1 MCGITGIMAHNM
13 IGQMHMIQ
21 LSRATETLETRGP
34 DNAGYYTEGY
44 IGLGH
49 RRLSIIDTS
58 FESNQPFTDASGRYV
73 IIYNGE
79 LYNHKKLRHDLENK
93 GYQFKS
99 EGDTEVLLQAFIA
112 YGDDFV
118 KKLDGFFSFCIHDKE
133 LNSFFL
139 GRDRFGIKPLLYYS
153 DEDKFIFGSRLD
165 TVLAFNVQK
174 ELDHSALKS
183 YLRLNY
189 IPSTHSIIQGVKKLA
204 PGHTIRVSSDGVQEP
219 ILYYSIPANIQSS
232 DLSYEKASSTLQE
245 LLRESVQNR
254 LVSDV
259 PIGTFLS
266 GGIDS
271 SIITKLA
278 AEQDPNIQSFSVGF
292 RGNKFF
298 DESLQAAD
306 FAKSHNI
313 QHHIFQLSEDDILS
327 NTDSIIDSFDEPFA
341 DSSILAVNTLSKKV
355 KTKITVALSGDGAD
369 EMFGGYN
376 KHRAEFMALNPGFKE
391 GLVSNFGWL
400 WKILPQNRN
409 SSFGNRIR
417 QFDRFNSSRKLNSK
431 KRYLEWASLGSS
443 EFIDSVLLNSPAELE
458 LVKEL
463 SHFDSSKDSLRNT
476 LLADMSLVL
485 PSDMLHKV
493 DIGSMAHSLE
503 VRVPFLDH
511 RIVNFAFGLPDSYKI
526 QQGKSK
532 RILKDSFSS
541 FFTSDMLNRKKSG
554 FEVPLRQWL
563 LTEFENDIEKLLLDQ
578 DFLVSQN
585 IFNTTVIKNLV
596 SQLRSTSPSDSH
608 ANVWAILVFQKWW
621 VKHFG

>member
-1 MCGITGIMAHNM
+1 M

-21 LSRATETLETRGP
+21 LSRATETLESRGP

-58 FESNQPFTDASGRYV
+58 FESNQPFTDASGRY
-73 IIYNGE
+73 IIVYNGE
-79 LYNHKKLRHDLENK
+79 LYNHKKLRHELENK
-93 GYQFKS
+93 GYQFRS
-99 EGDTEVLLQAFIA
+99 DGDTEVLLQAFIV

-133 LNSFFL
+133 LNTFFL
-139 GRDRFGIKPLLYYS
+139 GRDRFGIKPLLYFS

-165 TVLAFNVQK
+165 TILAFNVQK

-189 IPSTHSIIQGVKKLA
+189 IPSTDSIIQGIKKLA
-204 PGHTIRVSSDGVQEP
+204 PGHTIRVSLEGTQDP
-219 ILYYSIPANIQSS
+219 IPFYNIPTDIQGG
-232 DLSYEKASSTLQE
+232 DLSYEKASSALQE
-245 LLRESVQNR
+245 LLRASVQNR

-278 AEQDPNIQSFSVGF
+278 ADQDPNIQSFSVGF

-298 DESLQAAD
+298 DESLQAAE
-306 FAKSHNI
+306 FAKKHNI

-327 NTDSIIDSFDEPFA
+327 NADSIIDSFDEPFA

-369 EMFGGYN
+369 EIFGGYN

-391 GLVSNFGWL
+391 GLVSSFGWL
-400 WKILPQNRN
+400 WKALPQNRN
-409 SSFGNRIR
+409 SSFGNRVR
-417 QFDRFNSSRKLNSK
+417 QFDRFNSARKLNSK
-431 KRYLEWASLGSS
+431 QRYLEWASLGSS
-443 EFIDSVLLNSPAELE
+443 EFINSVLLNSPDELD

-463 SHFDSSKDSLRNT
+463 DHFDSNKDSLRNT
-476 LLADMSLVL
+476 LLADMNLVL
-485 PSDMLHKV
+485 PCDMLHKV
-493 DIGSMAHSLE
+493 DIGSMAHGLE

-511 RIVNFAFGLPDSYKI
+511 RIVNFAFGLPDSFKVQKGETKKI
-526 QQGKSK
+526 L
-532 RILKDSFSS
+532 RDSFSS
-541 FFTSDMLNRKKSG
+541 FFTPEMLNRKKSG

-563 LTEFENDIEKLLLDQ
+563 VTEFESDINRLLLDK
-578 DFLVSQN
+578 DFLISQGL
-585 IFNTTVIKNLV
+585 FSTTVLEDLV
-596 SQLRSTSPSDSH
+596 RQLRSTNPADSH

-621 VKHFG
+621 IKKIQD